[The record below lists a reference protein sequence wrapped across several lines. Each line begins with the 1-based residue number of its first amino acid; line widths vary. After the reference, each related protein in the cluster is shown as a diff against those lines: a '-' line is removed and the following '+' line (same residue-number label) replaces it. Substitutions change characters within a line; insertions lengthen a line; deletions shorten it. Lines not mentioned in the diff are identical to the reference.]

1 MFSSSFFFVLFECY
15 VIIIEQLKKGK
26 PRTFRPAAALTPVR
40 RSTRVSDRPTVS
52 YKEVRDAMF
61 DFWANMQWW
70 CNWKYLLFSR
80 SYQWKLWR
88 EPEGLLPEFFCLK
101 DWGLEI
107 LVDVFMQLWLCNSYV
122 FVMFICIV
130 EATVTE
136 GEVLGFMLLV
146 KRGRM
151 QLIKQ
156 NKFSHVWELI
166 SQVF

>member
-1 MFSSSFFFVLFECY
+1 MCLCNYDYVILMFFF
-15 VIIIEQLKKGK
+15 
-26 PRTFRPAAALTPVR
+26 
-40 RSTRVSDRPTVS
+40 
-52 YKEVRDAMF
+52 
-61 DFWANMQWW
+61 
-70 CNWKYLLFSR
+70 
-80 SYQWKLWR
+80 
-88 EPEGLLPEFFCLK
+88 
-101 DWGLEI
+101 
-107 LVDVFMQLWLCNSYV
+107 
-122 FVMFICIV
+122 MFICNV